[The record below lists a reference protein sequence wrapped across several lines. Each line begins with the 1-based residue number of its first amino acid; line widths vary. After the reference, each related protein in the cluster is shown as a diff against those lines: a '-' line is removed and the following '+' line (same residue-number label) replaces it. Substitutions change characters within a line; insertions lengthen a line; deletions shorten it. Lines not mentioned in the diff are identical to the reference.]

1 MNELANVKT
10 MSSTEIA
17 ELTGKRKSDVHQDIK
32 TQILKGLYA
41 VEDGGNFHHEQI
53 QGLSIEFDERGYWKE
68 VRLDKYHTDI
78 LVSGYE
84 IKYRAAIIKR
94 WHELEKGVTDAQQAK
109 TVEQTDYERLAK
121 ISQAMI
127 DMAKQYSLVGNQAL
141 LSANRATKAVTGISP
156 MELLGIT
163 HLVAEHQDMLL
174 TATEVGN
181 RLKEPLAAE
190 HRDMLLT
197 ATEVGNRLKEP
208 LAATSVNKLLE
219 KLGFQKGY
227 RDYKNNLKWE
237 VTGKGKAYSEVL
249 DTGKRHSDGTPVKQI
264 KWKTSVVEELQSL
277 LDCI

>member
-17 ELTGKRKSDVHQDIK
+17 ELTGKTKGNVHQDIK

-41 VEDGGNFHHEQI
+41 VEDDRDFNHEQI
-53 QGLSIEFDERGYWKE
+53 QGLIIEFDERGYWKE

-109 TVEQTDYERLAK
+109 TVEQNEYERVAR

-181 RLKEPLAAE
+181 RLKEPLAA
-190 HRDMLLT
+190 
-197 ATEVGNRLKEP
+197 
-208 LAATSVNKLLE
+208 TSANKLLE